1 MTETENLRYIINKV
15 LNNKEMYGGDGND
28 DDLINDSENSTS
40 SNSFSSLSDSSDKL
54 NNTDSDFGKMEK
66 EKSSNY
72 EKQYRQELNN
82 SSENDSES
90 KSSESEK
97 QNKLKSSSSSSSD
110 SDDSD
115 NETKQDNFKDSEFSE
130 SSDFSESVSN
140 NTTPEYQESEDVK
153 NSRLTDDD
161 EQIND
166 SVLPNCLKSSRIQNI
181 DKKNDFMQQISE
193 KFPNLS
199 NDGTSKSQVAI
210 LMRYI
215 LREVNKENPNLED
228 DEDKLFSLGQKYL
241 KKMKEDDLDFD
252 KFSEYDKN
260 KKKARNLFIQM
271 LYKIHKINPKLSYG
285 KPNDNRVYDTVIVRS
300 AAFKKAHEEYPD
312 LPRLEFIQ
320 KVYDMLTPDFVN
332 SVDIEQEKQNYE
344 DYMKSKGKTINTTK
358 PEKTK
363 TKKTTKKK
371 AKK

>member
-15 LNNKEMYGGDGND
+15 LNSKEMYGGEEELNEE
-28 DDLINDSENSTS
+28 SENSTS
-40 SNSFSSLSDSSDKL
+40 SNSFSSLSDSSDKSD
-54 NNTDSDFGKMEK
+54 NDSEKIEK

-72 EKQYRQELNN
+72 EKQYRQELKE
-82 SSENDSES
+82 SSENQKSDSDSES
-90 KSSESEK
+90 EKANKFNDSDSESENKQQLKESSESDKSSES
-97 QNKLKSSSSSSSD
+97 SGFSD
-110 SDDSD
+110 
-115 NETKQDNFKDSEFSE
+115 
-130 SSDFSESVSN
+130 SVSN
-140 NTTPEYQESEDVK
+140 DTTPEYQESEKVEK
-153 NSRLTDDD
+153 SRISINQNVTTEYNKQYED
-161 EQIND
+161 EEIND
-166 SVLPNCLKSSRIQNI
+166 NVLPKCLKSSRIQNI
-181 DKKNDFMQQISE
+181 DKKNDFMKQISD

-215 LREVNKENPNLED
+215 LREVNKENPNIED

-241 KKMKEDDLDFD
+241 KKMTEDDLDFD

-320 KVYDMLTPDFVN
+320 KVYDILTPDFVN

-344 DYMKSKGKTINTTK
+344 EYMKNKGKPVDDSK
-358 PEKTK
+358 KTK
-363 TKKTTKKK
+363 TKKTIKKK

>member
-15 LNNKEMYGGDGND
+15 LNNKEMYGGDED
-28 DDLINDSENSTS
+28 DDLNNDSENSTS

-54 NNTDSDFGKMEK
+54 NNSDSDSEKIEK
-66 EKSSNY
+66 EKNSNY

-82 SSENDSES
+82 SSENDSDNES
-90 KSSESEK
+90 TESEK
-97 QNKLKSSSSSSSD
+97 QNKLKSSSSE
-110 SDDSD
+110 SDDSY
-115 NETKQDNFKDSEFSE
+115 NETKQNNFKDSEFSE
-130 SSDFSESVSN
+130 SSSFSESVSN
-140 NTTPEYQESEDVK
+140 GTTPEYQEFEDVK

-215 LREVNKENPNLED
+215 LREVNKENPDLED

-285 KPNDNRVYDTVIVRS
+285 RPNDNRVYDTVIVRS